1 MSRYNPVEL
10 IWDAMLR
17 AAALGASENDD
28 PGLIDIMDFFWTCF
42 AGYGSGDDV
51 EREDGHGGQGGE
63 GGREGGENGQAQG
76 GQGGGQI

>member
-28 PGLIDIMDFFWTCF
+28 PGLIDIMDFF
-42 AGYGSGDDV
+42 
-51 EREDGHGGQGGE
+51 
-63 GGREGGENGQAQG
+63 
-76 GQGGGQI
+76 

>member
-28 PGLIDIMDFFWTCF
+28 PGLIDIIDKIRSPWHVASVCYRFQKHTTL
-42 AGYGSGDDV
+42 
-51 EREDGHGGQGGE
+51 
-63 GGREGGENGQAQG
+63 
-76 GQGGGQI
+76 